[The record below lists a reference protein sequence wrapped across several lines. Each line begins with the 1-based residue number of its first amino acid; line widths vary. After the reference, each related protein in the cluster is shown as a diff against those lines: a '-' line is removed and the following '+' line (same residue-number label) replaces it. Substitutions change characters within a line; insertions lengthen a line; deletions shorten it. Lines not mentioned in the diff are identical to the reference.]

1 MPWHPKIGFFSPP
14 PAMIRSI
21 IESSMRWRTIVV
33 AVAALIMFIGLSE
46 LDDITVEVFPEMAP
60 PTVEVQTEALG
71 LSAVEVEQL
80 ITVPLEAD
88 LLVGVPWLEVMRS
101 ESVPGLS
108 SIQMT
113 FQPGTDLMK
122 ARQVVQ
128 ERLTGAHALPNVS
141 KPPQMLQPLSSANRV
156 MMIGVTSKDLSLIEM
171 SVLARWT
178 IQPRLM
184 SVPGVA
190 NVAIWGQRERQLQV
204 QVDPAR
210 LKEQHLSLIQIIKTA
225 GNALWLS
232 PLSFL
237 ESSVAGTGGFIETP
251 NQRLGLRHLLPI
263 STAAD
268 LAKVPVE
275 DAGVRLGEVATV
287 IEDHQPL
294 IGDAMTGQGPGLI
307 FVVEKF
313 PGANTLEVSDDV
325 DEAIEA
331 LKPGLAGMQFDTS
344 LYRPARYIQS
354 AIDNVARAVIV
365 GLVLVAVALLA
376 LFYDWRAALVG
387 LVSILLSLL
396 AAVLVIQATGSTFNA
411 MSLAGLVIALGIV
424 IDDAVIN
431 ADNVLRRMRK
441 EAGEPIAR
449 SILRS
454 ILEASLATR
463 RPLVFATVIVLLA
476 ALPALLTEGVPG
488 AFVRPMVVSYVLA
501 ILASMVVA
509 LTISPALSLILLR
522 RAPLE
527 CRPSPLGAW
536 LQRRCDPLVRASMA
550 APRAMFAVLAVA
562 ALACLALLPRFG
574 ASPLPTFSESDL
586 LIEMDG
592 PPGTSRQEMNRI
604 LDRVARELRLVP
616 GVRKVGAHVGRA
628 IMSDQVVGINSSEL
642 WLSID
647 PTADRA
653 KTVAA
658 VEEIV
663 HGYPGFDGDVLTF
676 LNSRFGE
683 VLAGIDEPIVVR
695 VYGQELD
702 VLRREA
708 EQLKQAIA
716 GIDGIVNPRVEMDPE
731 EPVVEI
737 KVDLAAAQKYGIKPG
752 DVRRA
757 AATLV
762 AGIEVGN
769 LFEEQKVFQVVVWGT
784 PQVRNDLDAIRNL
797 LIDAPGGSHVRLGD
811 VASVQIVPAPNVIRR
826 ENVARHLD
834 VVAEVSGRSVDAV
847 VGDVHRQIQASKF
860 PLEYRAELVGD
871 FARQQASSK
880 RVMVVVIA
888 AAIGIALVLQASFG
902 IWSLALVVFLTL
914 PMALAGGV
922 FAALLTDGTFYLGSL
937 AGFLTVLAITVRQAI
952 MLISDYQKFR
962 SQEGATFGP
971 ELVLRGIRDRT
982 APILITAI
990 VTALAVLPFLVFG
1003 NLPGLEILRPMA
1015 VVILG
1020 SLVTS
1025 TLYMLC
1031 MVPALYLRFGA
1042 SAIADEMLDEESLD
1056 AGRGITLRDSP
1067 ATP

>member
-1 MPWHPKIGFFSPP
+1 
-14 PAMIRSI
+14 MIRSI
-21 IESSMRWRTIVV
+21 IESSLRCRTIVV
-33 AVAALIMFIGLSE
+33 AVAALIVVIGISE
-46 LDDITVEVFPEMAP
+46 LDDITVDVFPEIAP
-60 PTVEVQTEALG
+60 PSVEVQTEALG

-80 ITVPLEAD
+80 ITVPIEAD

-113 FQPGTDLMK
+113 FQAGTDLMK

-141 KPPQMLQPLSSANRV
+141 KPPQMLQPLSFANRV
-156 MMIGVTSKDLSLIEM
+156 MMIGVTSKDLSLMEM

-190 NVAIWGQRERQLQV
+190 HVAIWGQRERQLQV

-210 LKEQHLSLIQIIKTA
+210 LKEHHVSLIQIVKTA

-275 DAGVRLGEVATV
+275 DAGMRLGEVATV

-294 IGDAMTGQGPGLI
+294 IGDAMTGQGPGLLL
-307 FVVEKF
+307 VVEKF
-313 PGANTLEVSDDV
+313 PGANTLEVTDDLH
-325 DEAIEA
+325 EAIEA

-344 LYRPARYIQS
+344 LYRPASYIQS
-354 AIDNVARAVIV
+354 AIDNVSRAVIV

-387 LVSILLSLL
+387 LVSIPLPLL
-396 AAVLVIQATGSTFNA
+396 AAVLVIQATDSTFNA

-431 ADNVLRRMRK
+431 ADSVLRRLRK
-441 EAGEPIAR
+441 ETGEPIAR
-449 SILRS
+449 SILETS
-454 ILEASLATR
+454 FAVR

-476 ALPALLTEGVPG
+476 ALPAFLMEGVPG
-488 AFVRPMVVSYVLA
+488 AFVRPMVISYVLA
-501 ILASMVVA
+501 VLASMVVA

-522 RAPLE
+522 RTPRE
-527 CRPSPLGAW
+527 RRPSPLGAW
-536 LQRRCDPLVRASMA
+536 LQRRYDHLLQGSMA
-550 APRAMFAVLAVA
+550 APRAVFAVLILV
-562 ALACLALLPRFG
+562 ALAGFTVLPRLGVSTTPAFR
-574 ASPLPTFSESDL
+574 ESDL
-586 LIEMDG
+586 LIQLDG

-604 LDRVARELRLVP
+604 LDRVARELRSVP
-616 GVRKVGAHVGRA
+616 GVRNVGAHVGRA
-628 IMSDQVVGINSSEL
+628 IMADQVVGINSSEL

-647 PTADRA
+647 PMADHA

-663 HGYPGFDGDVLTF
+663 HGYPGFDGDVLTY
-676 LNSRFGE
+676 LNSRFDE
-683 VLAGIDEPIVVR
+683 VLAGVNEPIVVR
-695 VYGQELD
+695 LYGQELD

-708 EQLKQAIA
+708 EKIRQAIA
-716 GIDGIVNPRVEMDPE
+716 GIDGIVDPQVELDPE
-731 EPVVEI
+731 EPAVEI
-737 KVDLAAAQKYGIKPG
+737 KVDLSAAQKYGIKPG

-769 LFEEQKVFQVVVWGT
+769 LFEEQKIFQVVVWGT

-811 VASVQIVPAPNVIRR
+811 VASVKIVAAPNVVRR
-826 ENVARHLD
+826 ESVARHLD
-834 VVAEVSGRSVDAV
+834 VVANVSGRSVDAV
-847 VGDVHRQIQASKF
+847 AGDVYQRIQASNF

-871 FARQQASSK
+871 FARRQAASK
-880 RVMVVVIA
+880 RVVVMVVA

-902 IWSLALVVFLTL
+902 IWGLALVVFLTL
-914 PMALAGGV
+914 PTALAGGV
-922 FAALLTDGTFYLGSL
+922 FAALVTDGTLYLGSL
-937 AGFLTVLAITVRQAI
+937 AGFLTVLAIAVRQVI
-952 MLISDYQKFR
+952 ILVSDYR
-962 SQEGATFGP
+962 ILRRQEGATFGP
-971 ELVLRGIRDRT
+971 ELVLRGTRDRA
-982 APILITAI
+982 APILMTAI

-1003 NLPGLEILRPMA
+1003 KLPGHEILRPMA

-1020 SLVTS
+1020 GLVTS
-1025 TLYMLC
+1025 TLYVLC
-1031 MVPALYLRFGA
+1031 IVPTLYLRFAAGA
-1042 SAIADEMLDEESLD
+1042 VADEMLEDEDLD
-1056 AGRGITLRDSP
+1056 AGRAIAVRDAP
-1067 ATP
+1067 VTI

>member
-1 MPWHPKIGFFSPP
+1 MF
-14 PAMIRSI
+14 RSI
-21 IESSMRWRTIVV
+21 IESSMRWRSIVIT
-33 AVAALIMFIGLSE
+33 VAALIMFIGLSE

-113 FQPGTDLMK
+113 FQAGTDLMK

-210 LKEQHLSLIQIIKTA
+210 LKERRLSLIQIIKTA

-275 DAGVRLGEVATV
+275 DAGVRLGEVTTV
-287 IEDHQPL
+287 VEDHQPL
-294 IGDAMTGQGPGLI
+294 IGDAMTDQGPGLI

-331 LKPGLAGMQFDTS
+331 LKPGLASMQFDTS

-354 AIDNVARAVIV
+354 AIENVSGAVIV

-376 LFYDWRAALVG
+376 LFYDWRAALIG
-387 LVSILLSLL
+387 LVSIPLSLL

-441 EAGEPIAR
+441 EAGEPISR

-454 ILEASLATR
+454 ILEASLATQ

-476 ALPALLTEGVPG
+476 ALPALLAEGVAG

-522 RAPLE
+522 RAPLQ
-527 CRPSPLGAW
+527 CRASPLSVW
-536 LQRRCDPLVRASMA
+536 LQRRCDPLIRASMA
-550 APRAMFAVLAVA
+550 APRAVFAVLAVA

-574 ASPLPTFSESDL
+574 ASPLPTFRESDL
-586 LIEMDG
+586 LIQLDG

-604 LDRVARELRLVP
+604 LDRVAAELRRVP

-628 IMSDQVVGINSSEL
+628 IMADQVVGINSSEL

-663 HGYPGFDGDVLTF
+663 HGYPGFDGDVLTY

-683 VLAGIDEPIVVR
+683 VLTGVDEPIVVR

-708 EQLKQAIA
+708 EQIKQAIA
-716 GIDGIVNPRVEMDPE
+716 GIEGIVNPRVEMDPE

-811 VASVQIVPAPNVIRR
+811 VASVQIVAAPNVIRR

-847 VGDVHRQIQASKF
+847 AGDVHRRIQASKF
-860 PLEYRAELVGD
+860 PLEYRAELAGD
-871 FARQQASSK
+871 FARQQAASK
-880 RVMVVVIA
+880 RVMVTVTA

-902 IWSLALVVFLTL
+902 VWGLAFVVFLTL

-922 FAALLTDGTFYLGSL
+922 FAALMTDGTFYLGSL

-962 SQEGATFGP
+962 RQEGATFGP
-971 ELVLRGIRDRT
+971 ELVLRGIRDRA
-982 APILITAI
+982 APILMTAI

-1003 NLPGLEILRPMA
+1003 NLPGHEILRPMA

-1020 SLVTS
+1020 GLVTVTS
-1025 TLYMLC
+1025 YVLC

-1042 SAIADEMLDEESLD
+1042 SAIADEMLDEENLN
-1056 AGRGITLRDSP
+1056 AGRGIALRDSP

>member
-1 MPWHPKIGFFSPP
+1 
-14 PAMIRSI
+14 MIRSI
-21 IESSMRWRTIVV
+21 IESSLRRRTIVV
-33 AVAALIMFIGLSE
+33 AVAALIVVIGISE
-46 LDDITVEVFPEMAP
+46 LDDIVVEVFPEMAP

-71 LSAVEVEQL
+71 LSAIEVEQL

-113 FQPGTDLMK
+113 FQPGTDLMQ

-156 MMIGVTSKDLSLIEM
+156 MMIGVTSNVLSLIEM

-204 QVDPAR
+204 QVDPVR
-210 LKEQHLSLIQIIKTA
+210 LKEHQVSLIQIIKTA

-275 DAGVRLGEVATV
+275 DAGVRLGEIATV
-287 IEDHQPL
+287 VEDHQPL
-294 IGDAMTGQGPGLI
+294 IGDALTGQGPGLI

-313 PGANTLEVSDDV
+313 PGANTLEVSDEL
-325 DEAIEA
+325 DEAIKA
-331 LKPGLAGMQFDTS
+331 LKPGLAGMHFDTS

-354 AIDNVARAVIV
+354 AIDNVSRAVIV

-376 LFYDWRAALVG
+376 LFHDWRAALVG
-387 LVSILLSLL
+387 LVSIPLSLL

-411 MSLAGLVIALGIV
+411 MSLTGLVIALGIV

-441 EAGEPIAR
+441 EAGEPIM
-449 SILRS
+449 RS
-454 ILEASLATR
+454 ILETSLATR
-463 RPLVFATVIVLLA
+463 TPLVLATVIVLLA
-476 ALPALLTEGVPG
+476 ALPALLAEGVPG
-488 AFVRPMVVSYVLA
+488 AFVRPMVVSYVPA
-501 ILASMVVA
+501 ILASMLVA
-509 LTISPALSLILLR
+509 LTVSPALSLILLR
-522 RAPLE
+522 RTPLE
-527 CRPSPLGAW
+527 YRPSPLGAW
-536 LQRRCDPLVRASMA
+536 LRRGCDPLIQASMA
-550 APRAMFAVLAVA
+550 APRTVFAILAGAV
-562 ALACLALLPRFG
+562 LACLALLPRFG
-574 ASPLPTFSESDL
+574 ASPLPAFRESDL
-586 LIEMDG
+586 LIELDG

-604 LDRVARELRLVP
+604 LDRVASELRLVP

-628 IMSDQVVGINSSEL
+628 IMADQVVGINSSEL

-653 KTVAA
+653 KTLAA

-663 HGYPGFDGDVLTF
+663 HGYPGFDGDVLTY

-683 VLAGIDEPIVVR
+683 VLSGVDEPIVVR

-708 EQLKQAIA
+708 DQIKQAIA
-716 GIDGIVNPRVEMDPE
+716 GIKGIVDPRVETDPE

-737 KVDLAAAQKYGIKPG
+737 RVDLGAAQKYGIKPG

-769 LFEEQKVFQVVVWGT
+769 LYEEQKVFQVVVWGT

-797 LIDAPGGSHVRLGD
+797 LIDAPGDSHVRLGD
-811 VASVQIVPAPNVIRR
+811 VASVQIVAAPNVIRR

-834 VVAEVSGRSVDAV
+834 VVAGVSGRSVDAV
-847 VGDVHRQIQASKF
+847 AGDVQRRIQASKF

-871 FARQQASSK
+871 FARRQAATK
-880 RVMVVVIA
+880 RVIITVLA
-888 AAIGIALVLQASFG
+888 AATGIALVLQASFG
-902 IWSLALVVFLTL
+902 LWGLALVVLLTL
-914 PMALAGGV
+914 PMALTGGA

-937 AGFLTVLAITVRQAI
+937 AGFLTVLAIAVRQAI
-952 MLISDYQKFR
+952 MLISDYGKSR
-962 SQEGATFGP
+962 RQEGATFGP
-971 ELVLRGIRDRT
+971 ELVQRGIRDRA
-982 APILITAI
+982 APILTTAI

-1003 NLPGLEILRPMA
+1003 NLPGHEILRPMA

-1020 SLVTS
+1020 GLVTS
-1025 TLYMLC
+1025 ALYVLC
-1031 MVPALYLRFGA
+1031 LVPALYLKFGA
-1042 SAIADEMLDEESLD
+1042 NAIADETLEEEHLD
-1056 AGRGITLRDSP
+1056 AGQGIALRDSP